1 MYLDISCMPYQT
13 DRQLAAS
20 PYILL
25 QAIFGVFGS
34 QHIDGHL
41 VHDLTVYVDPTCL
54 TCRHRSD
61 VTLIEAECR
70 LICRAI
76 FENAEECVREAREML
91 GAGPTGLLR
100 SVRE

>member
-1 MYLDISCMPYQT
+1 MT

-34 QHIDGHL
+34 RHIDGDIYEH
-41 VHDLTVYVDPTCL
+41 HAHGLTVYVDYL
-54 TCRHRSD
+54 LSTCRHRSD
-61 VTLIEAECR
+61 VTFVEAECR

-76 FENAEECVREAREML
+76 FDNAEECVREAREML
-91 GAGPTGLLR
+91 WAGPTGLLR